1 MISKFQSYYNK
12 IKELVVS
19 IKNEQGYTNDSMA
32 FAHWYLYNYLH
43 LNDQEIAEAIID
55 GDGDNG
61 IDAIVISDISEEL
74 MVFQFKFPESDQKLN
89 KEISQADILKTLNGF
104 NILISQNKI
113 EKSNNKFI
121 QFQELLAEKPIYKFK
136 LFFVSFNKGIV
147 DNEEQIESFSK
158 KFSDDTGNSLDWFDI
173 NKQGISNLYEK
184 LNRKNSIEINIPYKF
199 LQQAYRVNDID
210 SYIGVINANDLIQ
223 SIEDKLLVIFDE
235 NIRLFETDSK
245 VNEGIKNTA
254 SSDDS
259 DMFYF
264 YNNGIVFI
272 CDEANNSPNSL
283 TVNLKGASIVNGCQ
297 TVNSLAN
304 LYKQGSLKE
313 DVSALV
319 RIIKISDY
327 DERAQITEYLNS
339 QTPIKDSYF
348 ISNHTIVRDLQSS
361 LLDHN
366 YFLER
371 QINERS
377 YKESFGETIPSS
389 YKTINL
395 EDTIQYYTGYWID
408 SMAAIAKRGK
418 SALFNKNQI
427 EDILKNINSE
437 RVIEAYEMYESISK
451 TITQYRKMRRNAS
464 NEEFA
469 QFLNIESAILKKEID
484 DYLFINTAD
493 ILLLNTCRSVKNDYE
508 NRGISYDRDTLIRDS
523 IDICKVVIKADTSG
537 KSTASLTKNNAIF
550 QNVRSKIEELQTT

>member
-12 IKELVVS
+12 IKELVES
-19 IKNEQGYTNDSMA
+19 IKNEQGYTNHSMA
-32 FAHWYLYNYLH
+32 FAHWYLDNYLH
-43 LNDQEIAEAIID
+43 LNEQEIAEAIID
-55 GDGDNG
+55 GNGDNG
-61 IDAIVISDISEEL
+61 IDAIVIPESSEEL

-104 NILISQNKI
+104 NILISQNKN
-113 EKSNNKFI
+113 EKSNNKFL
-121 QFQELLAEKPIYKFK
+121 QFQELLTEKPIYKFK

-147 DNEEQIESFSK
+147 DNEYQVETFSN
-158 KFSDDTGNSLDWFDI
+158 KFSDDTGNTLEWFDI

-184 LNRKNSIEINIPYKF
+184 INRKNSIEVNIPYKI
-199 LQQAYRVNDID
+199 LQQAYRINDID
-210 SYIGVINANDLIQ
+210 SYIGVINASALIQ

-235 NIRLFETDSK
+235 NIRLFESDSK
-245 VNEGIKNTA
+245 VNEGIKKTA
-254 SSDDS
+254 STSDS

-313 DVSALV
+313 DVSVLA

-361 LLDHN
+361 LLSHN

-377 YKESFGETIPSS
+377 YKESFGQTISSS
-389 YKTINL
+389 YKTISL

-408 SMAAIAKRGK
+408 DMAATAKRGK

-427 EDILKNINSE
+427 EDVLKNINSE
-437 RVIEAYEMYESISK
+437 KVIEAYEMYESISK
-451 TITQYRKMRRNAS
+451 TITQYRKMRRNES

-469 QFLNIESAILKKEID
+469 QFLVVEPDVLKNEID
-484 DYLFINTAD
+484 DYLFVNTAD
-493 ILLLNTCRSVKNDYE
+493 ILLLNTTRSIKNLYE
-508 NRGISYDRDTLIRDS
+508 NRSISYDRDKLIRDS
-523 IDICKVVIKADTSG
+523 INICKDVIKEDTSG

-550 QNVRSKIEELQTT
+550 QSVRDRIRQLQTT

>member
-1 MISKFQSYYNK
+1 MITKFQSYYNK
-12 IKELVVS
+12 IKELVIS

-32 FAHWYLYNYLH
+32 FAHWYLDNYLH

-61 IDAIVISDISEEL
+61 IDAIVTSEESEEL

-89 KEISQADILKTLNGF
+89 KEISQSDILKTLNGF
-104 NILISQNKI
+104 NILIGQDKI
-113 EKSNNKFI
+113 SKSNDKFL
-121 QFQELLAEKPIYKFK
+121 QFQELLTEKPIYKFK
-136 LFFVSFNKGIV
+136 LFFVSFNKGILDNKEQV
-147 DNEEQIESFSK
+147 DTFAK
-158 KFSDDTGNSLDWFDI
+158 KFSDDTGNTLEYFDI

-210 SYIGVINANDLIQ
+210 SFIGVINAKELIHA
-223 SIEDKLLVIFDE
+223 IEDKLLVIFDE
-235 NIRLFETDSK
+235 NIRLFESESK

-254 SSDDS
+254 SSDNS

-264 YNNGIVFI
+264 YNNGIVLI

-283 TVNLKGASIVNGCQ
+283 TINLKGASIVNGCQ
-297 TVNSLAN
+297 TVNSLAH

-327 DERAQITEYLNS
+327 DERAQITEFLNS

-348 ISNHTIVRDLQSS
+348 ISNHTVIRDLQNS
-361 LLDHN
+361 LIEHE

-371 QINERS
+371 QINERT
-377 YKESFGETIPSS
+377 YKESFGQKIPTNYRTIS
-389 YKTINL
+389 L
-395 EDTIQYYTGYWID
+395 EDTIQYYTGYWLD
-408 SMAAIAKRGK
+408 SMSAIAKSGK
-418 SALFNKNQI
+418 SALFNKIQI
-427 EDILKNINSE
+427 EDILKNINSIK
-437 RVIEAYEMYESISK
+437 VIEAYETYESISK
-451 TITQYRKMRRNAS
+451 VITQYRKMRRNAS

-469 QFLNIESAILKKEID
+469 QFLNIKPEILKSEID

-493 ILLLNTCRSVKNDYE
+493 ILLLNTCRNLKNLYE
-508 NRGISYDRDTLIRDS
+508 RKSIKYDIGKLIRDS
-523 IDICKVVIKADTSG
+523 IGICKETIKADTSG
-537 KSTASLTKNNAIF
+537 KSTASLTKNNSIF
-550 QNVRSKIEELQTT
+550 QSVRNNINNL